1 MSARPSLVARL
12 RNPGVAGWLL
22 MVAAAAVAAALIAAL
37 QSGSFWGSD
46 EFFWLELS
54 GLGTPESFYHPY
66 GGHLIVLP
74 FFTYRGVLELWGASF
89 TAYTVVQVSGLCATA
104 LLLYAYAKRR
114 LGPLLALSPAIILL
128 FLGSSWTVVLQPMIG
143 IQFLTALIPA
153 MGALLLIE
161 RRSLPADVAACALLC
176 VALAGFTN
184 AAAFVVGAA
193 LMILL
198 APNWAKRIWV
208 VVIPILAYAYWRHWA
223 AQFGSL
229 PINNSDFIFLPASLV
244 DSLAIAG
251 SAIFGLA
258 TNLGPGQ
265 WTHLRLE
272 GYDSTT
278 FWVGIVVTI
287 AELVAIGL
295 AIWWM
300 RRRGGIP
307 RSLWPPLA
315 ILLTLWVETGV
326 VLGPGRTPGELR
338 YVYTGVLVLLMVIC
352 EVLRGTKATRKTLII
367 ALLITG
373 LAVGGN
379 LFRFREGHRI
389 LTEYSREARAQN
401 AILRL
406 GAGKIDEAFTP
417 NIDAADIVSGGFTL
431 NQGPWLQVQERYGTQ
446 GDTIAQLRAESETVR
461 AKADELAVR
470 ALRIEPVPAPR
481 DSALEHCRTISGG
494 AATLPRGGTL
504 LRPQEGTK
512 ARLGRWADG
521 YPADLG
527 PLRAGRAVEL
537 RIPADAADQPWR
549 LQLDP
554 AVAARLCALPKGDGG
569 GDGHSL
575 KSPE

>member
-22 MVAAAAVAAALIAAL
+22 MIAAAAAAAALIAAL

-54 GLGTPESFYHPY
+54 GLGTVESFYHPY

-74 FFTYRGVLELWGASF
+74 FLTYRGVLELWGASF
-89 TAYTVVQVSGLCATA
+89 TAYTVVQVCGLCATA

-114 LGPLLALSPAIILL
+114 LGPLLALSPGIILL

-161 RRSLPADVAACALLC
+161 RRSLPADLAACALLC

-198 APNWAKRIWV
+198 APNWAKRVWV
-208 VVIPILAYAYWRHWA
+208 VVIPVLAYAYWRHWA

-272 GYDSTT
+272 GYDATT
-278 FWVGIVVTI
+278 FWVGIAVTI

-307 RSLWPPLA
+307 RTLWPPLA

-352 EVLRGTKATRKTLII
+352 EVLRGIKTTRRTLVI

-401 AILRL
+401 TILRL

-417 NIDAADIVSGGFTL
+417 NIDAPDIVSGGFTL
-431 NQGPWLQVQERYGTQ
+431 NQGPWLLVQERFGTQ
-446 GDTIAQLRAESETVR
+446 GDTITELRAESPVVR
-461 AKADELAVR
+461 EKADELAVR
-470 ALRIEPVPAPR
+470 ALRIKPLPAPPGT
-481 DSALEHCRTISGG
+481 ALRECGPLPATGG
-494 AATLPRGGTL
+494 PLPRGGAL
-504 LRPQEGTK
+504 LRAGADSRLE
-512 ARLGRWADG
+512 LGRWADG
-521 YPADLG
+521 YPVG
-527 PLRAGRAVEL
+527 AGRVEASETVLL
-537 RIPADAADQPWR
+537 RIRPDASAQPWR
-549 LQLDP
+549 LRLDP
-554 AVAARLCALPKGDGG
+554 AVAARLCALPRGG
-569 GDGHSL
+569 AGAAGHSL